1 MTKTNLTSSEYLSN
15 LEQKIHTLPPDE
27 ASYFLLEASA
37 IILFAGFPE
46 IAYQGFVKLI
56 EGELK
61 ISKFSILADPI
72 KSFIP
77 VLCYF
82 LKIPCPSI
90 FSEPEFSWLEL
101 ERKVYP
107 RLRDIHRN
115 YHEIGYLLNPNPH
128 SVILDSDWSK
138 DFLKN
143 TTDVDIFIQKR
154 WQSWESLTDSLNES
168 LWIIHYRPN
177 LLQRLAA
184 GALCNQINIS
194 QEQAQEFIDSVN
206 RRKYIPPTT
215 GFIPTVD
222 DWKNLLEKWNQAIF
236 DNLEEEDLEY
246 YERDYPDIFNSK
258 SCLQPGATEEEIAQL
273 ETKLAVNLPLSYRNF
288 LLASNG
294 FTILHEYLQL
304 YGTDEIKW
312 FIEENRNTAES
323 WARVDENEVKDEEYF
338 LYGKHQGATRY
349 KYMKTA
355 LQISNTEDGDVY
367 LLNPKI
373 IDSRNEWEAWDFA
386 CTSYAVYRYRSFWE
400 MIEARYQQCLN
411 Y

>member
-1 MTKTNLTSSEYLSN
+1 MTKTDLTSSEYLSD

-61 ISKFSILADPI
+61 ISEFSVLAYPI
-72 KSFIP
+72 KLVIP

-82 LKIPCPSI
+82 LKISCPSI
-90 FSEPEFSWLEL
+90 YSEPEFSWLEL
-101 ERKVYP
+101 ERQVYP
-107 RLRDIHRN
+107 RLRNI
-115 YHEIGYLLNPNPH
+115 EIGDLL
-128 SVILDSDWSK
+128 ILRPSLVTLTGDRSK
-138 DFLKN
+138 KKLKN
-143 TTDVDIFIQKR
+143 ISDVDTFIQNRWRSVDSLAWGLNDSLWIVYYRPKFIQK
-154 WQSWESLTDSLNES
+154 LV
-168 LWIIHYRPN
+168 
-177 LLQRLAA
+177 A
-184 GALCNQINIS
+184 GILKNQINIS

-236 DNLEEEDLEY
+236 DNLEEEDIRFCESEY
-246 YERDYPDIFNSK
+246 PSVFNSK
-258 SCLQPGATEEEIAQL
+258 SCLQPGAKEEEIAQL

-294 FTILHEYLQL
+294 FTILYEGVQF
-304 YGTDEIKW
+304 YGTNETKW
-312 FIEENRNTAES
+312 FIEENKYWTEG
-323 WARVDENEVKDEEYF
+323 WDDKYEVEDERYL
-338 LYGKHQGATRY
+338 LYGKHQGFGFMRCG
-349 KYMKTA
+349 YMKTA
-355 LQISNTEDGDVY
+355 LQISETEDGDVY

-373 IDSRNEWEAWDFA
+373 IDSRKEWEAWDV
-386 CTSYAVYRYRSFWE
+386 CSSYFGVYRYRSFWE
-400 MIEARYQQCLN
+400 MIEDKYQQCLKRWTQR
-411 Y
+411 